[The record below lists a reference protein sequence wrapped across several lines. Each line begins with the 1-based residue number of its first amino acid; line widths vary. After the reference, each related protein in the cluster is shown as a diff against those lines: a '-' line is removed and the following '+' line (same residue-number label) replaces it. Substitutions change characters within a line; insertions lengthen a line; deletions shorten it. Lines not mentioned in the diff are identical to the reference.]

1 MINKSQGN
9 IAILCSGG
17 DVSGMNPAIKHFV
30 EYAKEKNL
38 KPFFIYSGFEGM
50 IDDNIHEAS
59 YCDVQGIISRGGTKI
74 GSARSKRF
82 LEKSYRRKAKENL
95 DRHGIDKLIVLGG
108 DGSFRGMDL
117 FYKEHAIA
125 FAGVPSTID
134 NDIVG
139 TKYCLGVD
147 TALNSIKTS
156 LDHIRDTAS
165 SFKRAFV
172 VETMGRDCGYLALV
186 SALTSGAELCLIPE
200 VTHDLKS
207 YEDKFRDA
215 LERGRGYFLAVVSE
229 GIKEDPIMIAKWF
242 EEKIGIEARVTVLG
256 HTQRGGNPTS
266 RDRLMAYRF
275 VHFGIDGLLEG
286 KRDAIVCYN
295 NGFFNHKSI
304 KDVANKHYQLDSTL
318 VDLFFKNAS

>member
-30 EYAKEKNL
+30 EYAKEKHFT
-38 KPFFIYSGFEGM
+38 PFFIYDGFEGM
-50 IDDNIHEAS
+50 IDDTIKEAS
-59 YCDVQGIISRGGTKI
+59 YCDVQGIISLGGTKI

-82 LEKSYRRKAKENL
+82 LEASYRLQAKENL
-95 DRHGIDKLIVLGG
+95 DKHGIDKLIVLGG
-108 DGSFRGMDL
+108 DGSFRGMDI
-117 FYKEHAIA
+117 FYKEHGIA

-139 TKYCLGVD
+139 TEYCLGVD
-147 TALNSIKTS
+147 TALNSIRTS

-186 SALTSGAELCLIPE
+186 SAITSGAELCLIPE
-200 VTHDLKS
+200 VTYDLSS
-207 YEDKFRDA
+207 YEDVFKDA
-215 LERGRGYFLAVVSE
+215 LKKGRGYFLAVVSE

-275 VHFGIDGLLEG
+275 VHVGIDGLLEG
-286 KRDAIVCYN
+286 KKDAIVCYN

-304 KDVANKHYQLDSTL
+304 KEVANKRYQLDSTL
-318 VDLFFKNAS
+318 VDLFFKYRS